1 MKNINENELKNY
13 IFKKLQESYF
23 DEMEFDNEAMKAAM
37 SDMENSGEEFEE
49 LGASK
54 FEKSPKFKEKFK
66 SALNRA
72 NLELP
77 SDEEEVERLAQMV
90 KSRNDHEGRFGKGS
104 LNETDVEHIK
114 DANGK
119 PIKLKSP
126 VQHES
131 GVNGYVERFM
141 VGDDKNMLVKVTWI
155 QSPNVDKLNPIVS
168 PEKLIVKENMME
180 INEEAYEESRYMFFS
195 NLEQI
200 RRQAG
205 LLLDLD
211 ENKINEILE
220 NGHDWAQDHIATAK
234 ESIDQVF
241 DFLMN
246 ETQSDDMLD
255 SNNVEHTE
263 GEEEIEEGMGRSFT
277 VGMNKNEKPEDYP
290 EELMR
295 EAVKSMIKEALG
307 KFTSTASNS
316 QNVGFQKANLSTQLQ
331 SLSKWMLKKFPNQFL
346 VNAEMP
352 PKIVDKKD
360 PDATK
365 PAVYMWIPSNN
376 TGVINVEYRNVPN
389 AVNIAKK
396 HIETILKDYA
406 SLGVLN
412 QLAKGKDAS
421 QATFSLSMKAD
432 EAKPAATTTKPAL
445 AESFMKEDAYHKLS
459 FLDKI
464 KLKLAGVSED
474 QAIENLNNGLP
485 MDWKGSKEGFYDNQE
500 PRGNYSGTNEGLEE
514 DMDKTDYDFNQ
525 AGLEH
530 EREEEAR
537 KELGDELYYVL
548 DDEFNNANYPDLVGK
563 TFPEKP
569 ADGVNIKKMGGE
581 VDESSS
587 NSLINKKGQNA
598 KPNASYLQEGVDN
611 DRYEQVVFLQD
622 HEADHA
628 LNILMQDGEDEAM
641 DYLMQWHQSGNHE
654 TSEEVGFGSSDKTYE
669 RDGYTMAW
677 NPSLGYIS
685 LVHDLNSSMDEDSQR
700 KRHSAGQIEKV
711 SKGVSLG
718 QNAPHSDSAKEL

>member
-295 EAVKSMIKEALG
+295 EAVKSMIKEAL
-307 KFTSTASNS
+307 T
-316 QNVGFQKANLSTQLQ
+316 
-331 SLSKWMLKKFPNQFL
+331 
-346 VNAEMP
+346 
-352 PKIVDKKD
+352 
-360 PDATK
+360 
-365 PAVYMWIPSNN
+365 
-376 TGVINVEYRNVPN
+376 
-389 AVNIAKK
+389 
-396 HIETILKDYA
+396 
-406 SLGVLN
+406 
-412 QLAKGKDAS
+412 
-421 QATFSLSMKAD
+421 
-432 EAKPAATTTKPAL
+432 
-445 AESFMKEDAYHKLS
+445 ESFMKEDAYHKLS

-587 NSLINKKGQNA
+587 DSLLNKHGQNA

-611 DRYEQVVFLQD
+611 DRYEQIVFLQD

-700 KRHSAGQIEKV
+700 KRHSAGQIEKA

-718 QNAPHSDSAKEL
+718 QNAPHSDSAKGL

>member
-432 EAKPAATTTKPAL
+432 EAKPATTTTKPAL

-700 KRHSAGQIEKV
+700 KRHSAGQIKKV

-718 QNAPHSDSAKEL
+718 QNAPHSDSAKGL

>member
-1 MKNINENELKNY
+1 MKNINENELRNY
-13 IFKKLQESYF
+13 ILKKLQESYF
-23 DEMEFDNEAMKAAM
+23 DDMEFDNDAMKAAM
-37 SDMENSGEEFEE
+37 SDIDVSGEEFEE

-54 FEKSPKFKEKFK
+54 LEKDPKFKEKFK

-77 SDEEEVERLAQMV
+77 SDEEEVEKLAQMV

-104 LNETDVEHIK
+104 LNETEIGHIK

-119 PIKLKSP
+119 PIKLKSS

-131 GVNGYVERFM
+131 GVNGFVERFM

-155 QSPNVDKLNPIVS
+155 EDSNSDKLNPVVS

-180 INEEAYEESRYMFFS
+180 MNEEAYEASRYMFFG

-211 ENKINEILE
+211 EDKINEILE

-246 ETQSDDMLD
+246 ETQSEDILN
-255 SNNVEHTE
+255 SNDTE
-263 GEEEIEEGMGRSFT
+263 NNKDEEEIEEGMGYSHT
-277 VGMNKNEKPEDYP
+277 VGKGTNEKPVNYP

-295 EAVKSMIKEALG
+295 ETVKDMVKEALG
-307 KFTSTASNS
+307 KFTSNASSS

-331 SLSKWMLKKFPNQFL
+331 SLSKWMLKTFPNQFL
-346 VNAEMP
+346 VNTEMP
-352 PKIVDKKD
+352 PKTIDKKN

-365 PAVYMWIPSNN
+365 PAVYIWIPSNN
-376 TGVINVEYRNVPN
+376 TGVINVEYRNIPN
-389 AVNIAKK
+389 AVNLITSKK
-396 HIETILKDYA
+396 HIEAILKAYA

-432 EAKPAATTTKPAL
+432 EAKPVVGKPAL

-464 KLKLAGVSED
+464 KLKLAGVSEEK
-474 QAIENLNNGLP
+474 ALENLNNNLP
-485 MDWKGSKEGFYDNQE
+485 IDWTGSKEGFYDREE
-500 PRGNYSGTNEGLEE
+500 PRGNYSGTNEGLE

-525 AGLEH
+525 AGLDY

-537 KELGDELYYVL
+537 EELGDELYYVL

-569 ADGVNIKKMGGE
+569 ADGVNVKKMGSKDE

-587 NSLINKKGQNA
+587 DSLLNKHGKNA
-598 KPNASYLQEGVDN
+598 KPNASYLKEG
-611 DRYEQVVFLQD
+611 YENIVHLQD
-622 HEADHA
+622 NEASHT
-628 LNILMQDGEDEAM
+628 LTLLKQDGPEDAIE
-641 DYLMQWHQSGNHE
+641 YLKEWHKPGTHSILN
-654 TSEEVGFGSSDKTYE
+654 EVKKNALDKSYE
-669 RDGYTMAW
+669 KDGYTITW
-677 NPSLGYIS
+677 NPSVGYVKLS
-685 LVHDLNSSMDEDSQR
+685 YNT
-700 KRHSAGQIEKV
+700 KK
-711 SKGVSLG
+711 
-718 QNAPHSDSAKEL
+718 